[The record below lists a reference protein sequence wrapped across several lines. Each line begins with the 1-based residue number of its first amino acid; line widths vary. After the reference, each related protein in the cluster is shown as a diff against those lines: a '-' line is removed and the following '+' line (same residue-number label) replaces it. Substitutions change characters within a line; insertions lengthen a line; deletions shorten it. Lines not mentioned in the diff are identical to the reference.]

1 MQPRRSRG
9 HAREIQIFVR
19 ICYDLKSKERKGKI
33 ESGGNNDDEDKGKV
47 ASGTDKRKVARART
61 EAKITGD
68 QTGIFSANVK
78 SKSRDVISCKGAG
91 TSPICIAGPGQGGEQ
106 EALGRGVIYVTYG
119 LYLQSGT
126 TSASTPESDKERS
139 AERKRKL
146 GKRERERDE
155 GRVRETGGSKNERR
169 VSTHGMGANIREL
182 CVCTFTC
189 ACLAAEERGRS
200 NGSG

>member
-1 MQPRRSRG
+1 M
-9 HAREIQIFVR
+9 R

-106 EALGRGVIYVTYG
+106 EALGRGGDIRYVWLVPAKRYH
-119 LYLQSGT
+119 
-126 TSASTPESDKERS
+126 EREH
-139 AERKRKL
+139 A
-146 GKRERERDE
+146 RER
-155 GRVRETGGSKNERR
+155 
-169 VSTHGMGANIREL
+169 
-182 CVCTFTC
+182 
-189 ACLAAEERGRS
+189 
-200 NGSG
+200 

>member
-1 MQPRRSRG
+1 M
-9 HAREIQIFVR
+9 R

-106 EALGRGVIYVTYG
+106 EVLGRGVIYVTYG

-146 GKRERERDE
+146 RKREREKDE

-169 VSTHGMGANIREL
+169 VSTRHGSEYTGVVCMYVHVCVSRGGEAREEQRERIRMYSEL
-182 CVCTFTC
+182 ST
-189 ACLAAEERGRS
+189 
-200 NGSG
+200 

>member
-1 MQPRRSRG
+1 MT
-9 HAREIQIFVR
+9 
-19 ICYDLKSKERKGKI
+19 
-33 ESGGNNDDEDKGKV
+33 
-47 ASGTDKRKVARART
+47 SGTDKRKVARART

-91 TSPICIAGPGQGGEQ
+91 TSLICITGPGQGGEQ

-126 TSASTPESDKERS
+126 TSASTLESDKERS

-146 GKRERERDE
+146 GKRERDE

-169 VSTHGMGANIREL
+169 VGTRHGSEYTGVVCMYVHVCVSRGGEAREEQRERIRMYSELST
-182 CVCTFTC
+182 
-189 ACLAAEERGRS
+189 
-200 NGSG
+200 